1 MNAVEFNSLVKK
13 LIKENINEKNYSKTN
28 KSIKKI
34 SLLKPPH

>member
-13 LIKENINEKNYSKTN
+13 LIKNINEKNYSKTN
-28 KSIKKI
+28 QSIKKI